1 MPQKT
6 EKKNSSQNM
15 KSNQRNEQEKEIQAP
30 QERSSKVLLHQNI
43 PHSRKANSINQQ
55 QQQQRQSRMYFTSF
69 GSNFF
74 LSLPSSATRTLD
86 SRNPNFRA
94 LQQTDRQPASRACA
108 LDDDDHWVIAVAL
121 QKLFCVN
128 DSLTDFQAFWYTSRD
143 WRSRSD
149 ARRRSHAGE
158 RTSWICCRENHSWRP
173 GPRGRGGV
181 LRR

>member
-1 MPQKT
+1 MPHKT

-74 LSLPSSATRTLD
+74 CLSQVPQHAPWILETLIFERCTR
-86 SRNPNFRA
+86 
-94 LQQTDRQPASRACA
+94 QTDRQPASRACA

-128 DSLTDFQAFWYTSRD
+128 DSLTDFQAF
-143 WRSRSD
+143 
-149 ARRRSHAGE
+149 
-158 RTSWICCRENHSWRP
+158 
-173 GPRGRGGV
+173 
-181 LRR
+181 